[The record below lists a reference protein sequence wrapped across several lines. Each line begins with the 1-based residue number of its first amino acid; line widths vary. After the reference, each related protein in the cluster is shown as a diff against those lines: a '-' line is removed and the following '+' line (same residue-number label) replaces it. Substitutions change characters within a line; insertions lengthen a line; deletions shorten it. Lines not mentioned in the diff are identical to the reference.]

1 MSDARILHFLTPLKH
16 LSPFDANVAVD
27 AGFVVAVYTM
37 VGFDEIT
44 ALTYQVALE
53 LVG

>member
-1 MSDARILHFLTPLKH
+1 MSDARILRFLTPLKH
-16 LSPFDANVAVD
+16 PSPFDVNVAVD
-27 AGFVVAVYTM
+27 AGFVVAGYTL

-44 ALTYQVALE
+44 ALTYQVALD